1 MRFKHLY
8 FLLFLLFSMTSCIE
22 IFDDLTLHNDGTGT
36 FKYNVNLS
44 ASRLKINSILAL
56 DSLNGEKIPTVTEIQ
71 DEIERIKKLLDV
83 KEGITNVKVE
93 NNFDDFIFK
102 FQCDFQSIT
111 ALEKAIKS
119 IIESE
124 GLVKNVENMPEK
136 WFLWEENKFQRI
148 IPNVI
153 LKNQR
158 NLNASEIAELSNGKY
173 TSVTRFD
180 RIINTFDN
188 ENAKLSASKTAIM
201 LQTNIYA
208 LILDAKLLEN
218 TIQLNQINKQ

>member
-1 MRFKHLY
+1 MRFKYFY

-56 DSLNGEKIPTVTEIQ
+56 DSLNGKKIPSISEIQ
-71 DEIERIKKLLDV
+71 DEIERIKTLLSE
-83 KEGITNVKVE
+83 KEGISNVKVE

-111 ALEKAIKS
+111 ALEDAIKS

-124 GLVKNVENMPEK
+124 NLVKNLENMSEK

-148 IPNVI
+148 IPDVI

-158 NLNASEIAELSNGKY
+158 ELNASEIDELSKGKY

-208 LILDAKLLEN
+208 LILDANLLEN

>member
-1 MRFKHLY
+1 
-8 FLLFLLFSMTSCIE
+8 MTSCIE

-56 DSLNGEKIPTVTEIQ
+56 DSLNGKKIPSISEIQ
-71 DEIERIKKLLDV
+71 DEIERIKILLSE
-83 KEGITNVKVE
+83 KEGISNVKVE

-111 ALEKAIKS
+111 DLEDAIKS

-124 GLVKNVENMPEK
+124 NLVKNLENMSDK

-148 IPNVI
+148 IPDVI
-153 LKNQR
+153 LKNHR
-158 NLNASEIAELSNGKY
+158 ELNASEIDELSKGKY
-173 TSVTRFD
+173 ISVTRFD

-188 ENAKLSASKTAIM
+188 ENARLSASKTAIM

-208 LILDAKLLEN
+208 LILDANLLEN